1 VVDTARAGLTRGLVV
16 RAALDLLDEVG
27 LDKLSTRRLADR
39 LGVRSP
45 ALYWHVK
52 DKPQL
57 LDLMAQE
64 LLRPD
69 TSARPAP
76 ADDLREAWAAT
87 ARERRRRLLSRRDG
101 ARLVSGTRPGP
112 DVARAAEEGIAE
124 LVGAGL
130 TPATALHTLIAIS
143 HFVTGFVIEEQAA
156 AAREVPAHGGGEDF
170 PLLRAAI
177 ESGGAPEGDRAF
189 EHGLGALIDG
199 LARNLLG
206 VARETMIRQPGEGA
220 GEMTEPTVLVIG
232 FDPNRLPVPD
242 KDTIA
247 AALERGQDRFADLG
261 LSGETCLIGMDDQIE
276 AEVTAALRARPW
288 NCVVIG
294 GGIRKPPQALE
305 LFELMVN
312 LVRRHAPD
320 AAIAFNTSPEDSA
333 DAAVRALAV

>member
-1 VVDTARAGLTRGLVV
+1 VVDTARAGLTRDLVV

-156 AAREVPAHGGGEDF
+156 AAREVPAHDGGEDF

-220 GEMTEPTVLVIG
+220 GEWR
-232 FDPNRLPVPD
+232 NRP
-242 KDTIA
+242 
-247 AALERGQDRFADLG
+247 
-261 LSGETCLIGMDDQIE
+261 C
-276 AEVTAALRARPW
+276 W
-288 NCVVIG
+288 
-294 GGIRKPPQALE
+294 
-305 LFELMVN
+305 
-312 LVRRHAPD
+312 
-320 AAIAFNTSPEDSA
+320 
-333 DAAVRALAV
+333 